1 MSNIASVDSE
11 NIETIALPS
20 SQTSADRPI
29 TDTNVAPVKLKHMC
43 KTNLGF
49 VAINGTQSCE
59 VPDKDMDSKQV
70 SKDIFS
76 PNVCYSTSLF
86 CSTVSLKRKLL
97 NVL

>member
-59 VPDKDMDSKQV
+59 VTDKDMESKQV
-70 SKDIFS
+70 NRNLLLKM
-76 PNVCYSTSLF
+76 YSNLDPYIYS
-86 CSTVSLKRKLL
+86 
-97 NVL
+97 